1 MRTISTSLAAA
12 AAASG
17 VAVAAAAPQTNAA
30 LGMQPGSVLSL
41 AATVVLCRAGGEGA
55 PAQAGGGKRRLLAVS
70 TTFRLPGDAVPAHM
84 MFGTAR
90 GGQAANAEKAAAAHN
105 RL

>member
-1 MRTISTSLAAA
+1 MLTPAAA
-12 AAASG
+12 
-17 VAVAAAAPQTNAA
+17 
-30 LGMQPGSVLSL
+30 
-41 AATVVLCRAGGEGA
+41 VVLCRAGGEGA

-70 TTFRLPGDAVPAHM
+70 KTFRLPGDAVPAHM

-90 GGQAANAEKAAAAHN
+90 GPQQATNADKGATANN